1 MENWEE
7 ATWALVAASVSAVAT
22 VLTALVAIWSLSE
35 SRKDSRE
42 RTRPIVTAWLTP
54 GPTFVHGVLYLVI
67 GNYGQTAAR
76 NLRVEFNPELPV
88 EGAKADGR
96 GTKAAT
102 SISTRYS
109 ELLEVLAPRQR
120 LVNPVRH
127 FVDGKN
133 TYVDAFPEVLEVKLA
148 YADGSRRLSWKMWRG
163 FREDRVY
170 EDVFTL
176 RLNAHDWE
184 TRINPGNSMKWEKR
198 MPDALETIGWELW
211 EKSY

>member
-7 ATWALVAASVSAVAT
+7 STWALAAASVSAVAT

-54 GPTFVHGVLYLVI
+54 GPTFVHGVLYLAI

-76 NLRVEFNPELPV
+76 NLHVKFSPELPV
-88 EGAKADGR
+88 EGTEADRG
-96 GTKAAT
+96 GTKAAE

-109 ELLEVLAPRQR
+109 EPLEVLAPKLQ
-120 LVNPVRH
+120 LVNPVRK

-133 TYVDAFPEVLEVKLA
+133 TYAEAFPEVLKVKLT
-148 YADGSRRLSWKMWRG
+148 YTDGGRKLSWKMWNG
-163 FREDRVY
+163 FRIHKVY
-170 EDVFTL
+170 EEKIEL

-184 TRINPGNSMKWEKR
+184 TRINPGNSMNWEKR
-198 MPDALETIGWELW
+198 MLAALESIGWELW